1 MPQLLLIAA
10 ILLGLLMIPFG
21 LPGTLVLFAA
31 ALCYHLVVPGAGIG
45 LLTVVG
51 IGVLMVVA
59 EGLEWILTGRFTR
72 RFGGS
77 RRAAWGAIIGG
88 MIGAFVGV
96 PVPIVGSIVGAF
108 AGAFIGAF
116 VAEWSRA
123 GDHGAA
129 ARVAW
134 GALLGRVT
142 AAATKIAIGLVM
154 AIWMIAAAVL

>member
-1 MPQLLLIAA
+1 MPQVLLIAA
-10 ILLGLLMIPFG
+10 ILLGLVMIPFG

-31 ALCYHLVVPGAGIG
+31 ALCYHLVVPAAGIG
-45 LLTVVG
+45 LVTVIGV
-51 IGVLMVVA
+51 GVLMAIA
-59 EGLEWILTGRFTR
+59 EALEWVLTGRFTKR
-72 RFGGS
+72 YGGS

-88 MIGAFVGV
+88 MVGAIVGV

-108 AGAFIGAF
+108 AGAFVGAF
-116 VAEWSRA
+116 VAEWSHA

-142 AAATKIAIGLVM
+142 AAATKVAIGLAM
-154 AIWMIAAAVL
+154 AVWMIAAAIL